1 MESLSATLKVF
12 AFLFLTFVGLVMIV
26 AAIDVFTPSWKAL
39 RDDYRRT
46 GRQSKILL
54 WIIIVMMLIGWA
66 WVGIRS

>member
-1 MESLSATLKVF
+1 MESLSAALKVS

-26 AAIDVFTPSWKAL
+26 AAIEVFTPSWKVL
-39 RDDYRRT
+39 QDDYRRT

-54 WIIIVMMLIGWA
+54 WIILVMMLIGWA